1 MIKMHMITKKHVS
14 KKKVIIIKMTI
25 LRRRWGS
32 VTGRLPLCGGR
43 GVVVRAWTVK
53 SKYGVLPVLI
63 SYSNIVLLFLLVGA
77 TQSGAFQAFTGI

>member
-1 MIKMHMITKKHVS
+1 
-14 KKKVIIIKMTI
+14 MTI

-32 VTGRLPLCGGR
+32 VTFAGQLPLCGGR